1 MRIFK
6 TKVFSRFVKKE
17 RILDSQLAAAIE
29 KIEKGQVGADL
40 GGGVIKQRLS
50 RSGQG
55 KSGGYRAIVLLR
67 FEDKAFYVYGFAKNE
82 LDNISPIELKAFK
95 ALAKEMLNHDDDQ
108 LKLAVDHGALIE
120 VKK

>member
-29 KIEKGQVGADL
+29 KIEKGQVDADL

-95 ALAKEMLNHDDDQ
+95 ALAKEMLNYDDDQ

>member
-1 MRIFK
+1 VRIFK

-29 KIEKGQVGADL
+29 KIEKGQVDADL

-95 ALAKEMLNHDDDQ
+95 ALAKEMLNYDDDQ